1 MEQPNV
7 CVVSLDIGT
16 TKIAAIV
23 GRRNEHGKIEVLGH
37 GRAESGGVIRGIV
50 CNIENTI
57 KSIKDAVQ
65 QAKEASGVEIKYV
78 YVGIA
83 GQHISSRQQPGQL
96 IRIKGGEE
104 VITEQELQDMCENIY
119 NIGLKPGE
127 EIIDIIPQEYTIDGE
142 SGIPNPVGMIG
153 NSIHASYHV
162 IIGQTAA
169 ARNIYTCVTQAGL
182 ETLDLIL
189 EPMASA
195 SAVLSAD
202 EKEMGV
208 ALVDIGGGTTD
219 LAIFYN
225 GIIRHTKV
233 IPLGGD
239 IITNDIKEGCSILK
253 RQAEELKIK
262 FGSAFVQE
270 NKGNEFVSI
279 PGLQGR
285 PHKEISII
293 NLAHIIQAR
302 MEEIMEYVNT
312 EIKMSG
318 YVHRLGGGI
327 VLTGGGSLL
336 KHVAQLAQYVTGMEV
351 RIGYPNEHLSNNQNV
366 QVISNPI
373 FSTGI
378 GLIVEGF
385 AELDK
390 EMKKNERK
398 TQTTDNK
405 IDTGNPETEVQ
416 IEHKPKRK
424 KKWSFLEGIINGFFD
439 ADAKETDTQ

>member
-1 MEQPNV
+1 MEQSNV

-23 GRRNEHGKIEVLGH
+23 GQRNEYGKIDVLGY
-37 GRAESGGVIRGIV
+37 GKAESVGVIRGTV
-50 CNIENTI
+50 CNIESTV
-57 KSIKDAVQ
+57 KSIREAVQ
-65 QAKEASGVEIKYV
+65 QASSTSGVEIKYV

-83 GQHISSRQQPGQL
+83 GQHICSKQQPGQL
-96 IRIKGGEE
+96 IRTNGSEE
-104 VITEQELQDMCENIY
+104 VITEQELQDMCDNIY
-119 NIGLKPGE
+119 NIGIKPGE

-142 SGIPNPVGMIG
+142 SGITHPVGMIG
-153 NSIHASYHV
+153 NSIQASYHV

-169 ARNIYTCVTQAGL
+169 ARNICTCAKQAGL
-182 ETLDLIL
+182 EVLDLIL

-195 SAVLSAD
+195 SAVLSGD

-239 IITNDIKEGCSILK
+239 IVTNDIKEGCSILR
-253 RQAEELKIK
+253 RQAEELKIR
-262 FGSAFVQE
+262 FGSALAEE
-270 NKGNEFVSI
+270 NKNNEFISI
-279 PGLQGR
+279 AGLKGR
-285 PHKEISII
+285 PHKEISVK

-302 MEEIMEYVNT
+302 MEEIIEHVYT
-312 EIKMSG
+312 EIRLSG
-318 YVHRLGGGI
+318 YVHKLGGGI

-336 KHVAQLAQYVTGMEV
+336 KHIAQLTQFVTGMDV
-351 RIGYPNEHLSNNQNV
+351 RIGYPNEHLSNNQNIQAV
-366 QVISNPI
+366 SNPI

-385 AELDK
+385 EKLDK
-390 EMKKNERK
+390 EMKKSG
-398 TQTTDNK
+398 DNQY
-405 IDTGNPETEVQ
+405 DVDNQVDSGT
-416 IEHKPKRK
+416 IEQEKVKEESVKPKK
-424 KKWSFLEGIINGFFD
+424 KGSFFERIIHGFFD
-439 ADAKETDTQ
+439 DDTE

>member
-23 GRRNEHGKIEVLGH
+23 GRRNEYGKIEVLGH

-65 QAKEASGVEIKYV
+65 QAKEESGVEIKYV

-83 GQHISSRQQPGQL
+83 GQHICSRQQPGHL
-96 IRIKGGEE
+96 IRTKGGEE
-104 VITEQELQDMCENIY
+104 VITEQELQDMCDNIY

-142 SGIPNPVGMIG
+142 SGITDPVGMIG
-153 NSIHASYHV
+153 NSIQASYHV

-169 ARNIYTCVTQAGL
+169 ARNICTCVTQAGL

-189 EPMASA
+189 EPIASA

-239 IITNDIKEGCSILK
+239 IVTNDVKEGCSILK

-262 FGSAFVQE
+262 FGSAFADE
-270 NKGNEFVSI
+270 NKSNEYVSI
-279 PGLQGR
+279 AGLQGR
-285 PHKEISII
+285 APKEISVK

-302 MEEIMEYVNT
+302 MEEIMEYVKT

-318 YVHRLGGGI
+318 YAHKLGGGI

-336 KHVAQLAQYVTGMEV
+336 KHVVQLTQYVTGMDV

-366 QVISNPI
+366 KVISNPI

-390 EMKKNERK
+390 EMKKNEK
-398 TQTTDNK
+398 NPNIIDNQ
-405 IDTGNPETEVQ
+405 ID
-416 IEHKPKRK
+416 IEQSEAEEQEELKPKK
-424 KKWSFLEGIINGFFD
+424 KKRRSFFESIINGFFD
-439 ADAKETDTQ
+439 DETK